1 MGEENDEKEEK
12 DKKEEDRR
20 EEVVEGKGRRAEDNV
35 EVGKEGK
42 REAHR

>member
-1 MGEENDEKEEK
+1 MGEEKDEREEKDEKEE
-12 DKKEEDRR
+12 DKR

-35 EVGKEGK
+35 EVGREGK